1 MPENEGGFLKTVSY
15 FEKCPNCGAHGH
27 IVLSDKTESEEFD
40 SIELGL
46 EIALRLY
53 EQRKLL
59 SQEYEFIE
67 SSIKDSKMIE
77 TKEEAEV
84 HERLFNAIRNHILNK
99 MNPGFDCPFS
109 EN

>member
-15 FEKCPNCGAHGH
+15 FEKCPNCGGHGH

-46 EIALRLY
+46 EIALKLY

-77 TKEEAEV
+77 TKEEAEKY
-84 HERLFNAIRNHILNK
+84 ERLFNAIRTHIQNK